1 MQGFVGTRW
10 TWILWQFCEG
20 MERCWHFT
28 TRCMLPSCFK
38 DIPATLSATRVPSC
52 SCTRARSYRLTQS
65 LRPGKPTSFFPFRAE
80 NRKVT
85 TILQLLL
92 RRLLSVKLAFR
103 NRKTVELWSSL
114 YPTSCL
120 PRSFQAPPWEKI
132 AYPNLVSGGGTRKG
146 RRCWS
151 GWNRGSRACSP
162 LLKWQPNDLLIADI
176 AKICCDAWGGWIN
189 RSKKTKRLLGNRHH
203 VNTGLLL
210 LRSSTRHLESKEGHL
225 SSRDLQEFNLS
236 SRQVFVQ
243 CPKLI
248 L

>member
-1 MQGFVGTRW
+1 MQRFVGTTR
-10 TWILWQFCEG
+10 TWILWQSCEG

-28 TRCMLPSCFK
+28 IRCVLPSCFK

-65 LRPGKPTSFFPFRAE
+65 SRPEKRTSFFPFRAE
-80 NRKVT
+80 NRTVT

-92 RRLLSVKLAFR
+92 RVLSVKLAFR

-120 PRSFQAPPWEKI
+120 PRSFQAPPCEKI
-132 AYPNLVSGGGTRKG
+132 AYPNLVSRGGTRKG

-151 GWNRGSRACSP
+151 GWNRGSRACAP
-162 LLKWQPNDLLIADI
+162 LLKWQPNDLLVADI
-176 AKICCDAWGGWIN
+176 AKICCDACGGWIN

-203 VNTGLLL
+203 VNIGLLL
-210 LRSSTRHLESKEGHL
+210 LSSSTRHLENKEGHL
-225 SSRDLQEFNLS
+225 SSGDLQEFNLS
-236 SRQVFVQ
+236 SRQVFV
-243 CPKLI
+243 
-248 L
+248 